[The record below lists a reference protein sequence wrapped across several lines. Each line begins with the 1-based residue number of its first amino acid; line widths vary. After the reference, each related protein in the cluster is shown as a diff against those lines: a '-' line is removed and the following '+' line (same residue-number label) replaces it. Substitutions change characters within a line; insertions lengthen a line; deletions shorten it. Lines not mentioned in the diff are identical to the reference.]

1 MAKKVFVIGI
11 GGTGMRCLE
20 SFVHLCAM
28 GMFDNHDVRMLALD
42 TDRLNGNFARLQELL
57 AFYNRINKDKV
68 SSDTLFSAR
77 INYGTFTPDYDKNN
91 VTFNSISDYSSASSL
106 LIGENVKYRESD
118 LCDLFLDSKV
128 RAMDLAHG
136 YRAQTQLGSMLM
148 YHAIIEEAYKTKRS
162 DYNSEL
168 RSFIKE
174 LNESS
179 GNQVFIFGS
188 VFGGTGASS
197 IPIIPR
203 AFQKAAEI
211 MFGEQAQVLEKNF
224 YGSVIMT
231 NYFSFDIQKQ
241 DAIVATS
248 DKFALNSQA
257 ALAFY
262 ASDKTVNRTYRRMY
276 ILGRENMRNISN
288 EKAKTDTGG
297 ASQENPVDYME
308 LIAAFAAYDFF
319 KTCDGGESAFSSE
332 KGKRSNFYY
341 ITIQP
346 DDANRLIADNFTS
359 ADKFKFIEKSGILL
373 ATCLLD
379 GSNDF
384 FLSMKNNEFTDI
396 TDDELTALRN
406 YFIKFYNITNDKNG
420 WLPQMVKSSTE
431 SGFAGLLFNNE
442 VFSDTPLKKMKFNE
456 RLFIDENHSFALK
469 GRILGMGGSIFDT
482 VKDTFK
488 DIMPNDKGNINNLLK
503 RLYLTFKKLYGFD
516 K

>member
-1 MAKKVFVIGI
+1 MINKRKTRYDYGQKVFVIGI

-203 AFQKAAEI
+203 AFQK
-211 MFGEQAQVLEKNF
+211 QLKSCLENK
-224 YGSVIMT
+224 
-231 NYFSFDIQKQ
+231 
-241 DAIVATS
+241 
-248 DKFALNSQA
+248 
-257 ALAFY
+257 
-262 ASDKTVNRTYRRMY
+262 
-276 ILGRENMRNISN
+276 
-288 EKAKTDTGG
+288 
-297 ASQENPVDYME
+297 
-308 LIAAFAAYDFF
+308 
-319 KTCDGGESAFSSE
+319 
-332 KGKRSNFYY
+332 
-341 ITIQP
+341 
-346 DDANRLIADNFTS
+346 
-359 ADKFKFIEKSGILL
+359 
-373 ATCLLD
+373 
-379 GSNDF
+379 
-384 FLSMKNNEFTDI
+384 
-396 TDDELTALRN
+396 LR
-406 YFIKFYNITNDKNG
+406 F
-420 WLPQMVKSSTE
+420 
-431 SGFAGLLFNNE
+431 
-442 VFSDTPLKKMKFNE
+442 
-456 RLFIDENHSFALK
+456 
-469 GRILGMGGSIFDT
+469 
-482 VKDTFK
+482 
-488 DIMPNDKGNINNLLK
+488 
-503 RLYLTFKKLYGFD
+503 
-516 K
+516 